1 MITTD
6 EISKIRQQLV
16 SKQVKQGKITT
27 DAIANIRKQMQP
39 VEPVTQPVQQVTQP
53 VQTAQQV
60 QPQVTN
66 HAQKAQQGYTQAKD
80 KLHETEVK
88 ATPMTDKINSGAS
101 LTPEEV
107 IQLAKE
113 QGKITNEEA
122 QYQNKLAQARKTPTV
137 NNYANKANYENVPV
151 KSTQKEQGK
160 KDAEK
165 VNVTSENAADEYI
178 KARANLQQAK
188 ANNDTREIA
197 KNEAIVEKSKQAYN
211 GEKPNIDITSLGKQL
226 NGLEADLDKIQ
237 SDYNLTTDI
246 ELKNRLA
253 DDYNKTLEN
262 YNAKRKIYNNAVT
275 YDEIKNNN
283 MANDIAEST
292 YLGLA
297 GGTHRMGEGA
307 YALGS
312 RLSNANADQI
322 NADELLRYNN
332 NEANWTDTVQDIGN
346 ALGKLNLQQLPV
358 NLANRLLG
366 NEKQTAN
373 SAYTQLQR
381 VALLNPDNIGIQRLY
396 RDITNHTYKGTAE
409 DLRNELD
416 KIQKE
421 LYQNYRDVTGADYV
435 LGKEREQLAHNENV
449 YGELAAIPNAFN
461 TTANMIPSMALAPV
475 GGENVSLAA
484 MAVGA
489 GGGALDEALEAG
501 ARYNQAFDYGVLS
514 GATEFG
520 TEKLFGSGIQ
530 RAIGINGTIDPSEL
544 ANKFADSLGIKNRI
558 GRAVLQTMGDVT
570 GESLEEMISETL
582 NPLWKY
588 ATYDQN
594 AFNEFNPEQI
604 IKAGI
609 DAIPST
615 LLMEGMGAAGT
626 SVKVDLIANGVVK
639 SINQSKDLSP
649 IVKNQLINEVREAA
663 KDVKLGLQEE
673 EYIGTRANEKLENL
687 TASSNDM
694 KARIPQGYTLPQSTI
709 DILAYTENNR
719 PGLNIAFDT
728 NIQGNGTFVE
738 NPDGTRTITLNPN
751 SKRAVEFTLTHE
763 LGHDLKGTG
772 EYTQLQNLLTD
783 YAKGKPGYQE
793 ALNQLDKTYKESGA
807 SYNLQDEATND
818 MLGQAIGEQEFYN
831 RLAENP
837 TLFNKVTNGLKNIL
851 GNKESKLKNKVE
863 KLTKNALQQEYK
875 GNKQGVQNSL
885 QEYPAKVS
893 DIKNITRYI
902 ANAMENET
910 DKTWKARLRDAYFA
924 NAEILYRKH
933 KSPLQ
938 EKRRILQQ
946 YLDYKNGVQYSLSES
961 SNKNSFLNLYES
973 NIPQEIAEL
982 NLKENEE
989 YSKDYPKE
997 KITETLEELKSKLNN
1012 LDEETDEGF
1021 YEADDI
1027 KKKIKA
1033 LENGYDNA
1041 YEYNMNW
1048 LINTFNDDY
1057 KNYPEYYQNKYQRQ
1071 IEESKKAEAKQ
1082 KQLEE
1087 DIKNASVFKRNQYYV
1102 VTKANPM
1109 FDDYHKGI
1117 RTPADIV
1124 TFEEAIQNAEDDGV
1138 FAWGDYSLEDAE
1150 RDLKRNLVRIY
1161 SSYPIKPGVFV
1172 TPSFVQA
1179 QEYAGGEGH
1188 KVYSKLVA
1196 PDKVAWIDGDEGQYS
1211 GTVSKTKEEQYSK
1224 QNASWQDFLDKNL
1237 NLAKGTKTQF
1247 EGLPSNEELA
1257 KAENKG
1263 VNAILKD
1270 LNLPSNEELQ
1280 QAETKSIENDAKAL
1294 NLVSE
1299 EEYLKAPKN
1308 TYDDEQF
1315 DYVEHDKKLQKQ
1327 IEKQVLDAI
1336 GNNFNKDA
1344 LLQRLEKAREEA
1356 DKKSNIDAK
1365 TGADEDQVTVNRR
1378 VRTFLEDF
1386 IHEIKQGYDIRDSTT
1401 YRGLLGED
1409 VYKEDITAVYPPL
1422 NKITTNK
1429 KLEDMRNFKEV
1440 GNKKVNA
1447 YQYENPEVKPFF
1459 QYEAGI
1465 LLDDL
1470 NNATKGERFWQTGNG
1485 VGDGYGAES
1494 YYKVT
1499 GQKRDVVQDIADLLD
1514 GNYGVKL
1521 SYNDIRKGLEAII
1534 EDNGAENIAAAKRIE
1549 MVLDKRLREGYKDSY
1564 GYYHE
1569 PGENY
1574 NKFLKGE
1581 EYVAPD
1587 EYDLKQLQDT
1597 YDKKDDT
1604 LFSLS
1609 DEETKEINDYI
1620 GKLNQDT
1627 TIDENFKEQV
1637 LNKFDN
1643 LNTYKQFEDIKKEV
1657 QDYKDRTYKGISGLV
1672 DIANMKEEDVKQQ
1685 PMQYTQKVDKN
1696 TSNQRKF
1703 FENAETSPIIAEQTK
1718 NRVNA
1723 TTYEQKAN
1731 SKTLEEVRQKLDERG
1746 NDLVDEWKTKS
1757 KNFTDK
1763 DVALGAILIERYQ
1776 QNGDWESAARAV
1788 EKLADIGTEAGRA
1801 VQMYSIFQRLSPETM
1816 AIYQQKALDKA
1827 FEDMKKN
1834 KTGKWVEANKDK
1846 FKLTAEDTQFIYDQV
1861 EKASQAIDEETKQRE
1876 LSKIENRING
1886 KLPPNSGDAI
1896 KTLRRIAMLF
1906 NPKTQVRNVVGNA
1919 LIMPV
1924 NDVAD
1929 LVGTAIDKII
1939 SNKTNVRTTSTPN
1952 LVTKAKGFGKGVKD
1966 AITDYKTGTRTTA
1979 TGSKYEFEFGAK
1991 PFNENTNSKA
2001 RNAINHKLNGI
2012 NDLLS
2017 AVMSGGDRPFYE
2029 AAYKNSLE
2037 GQMKANKVSEPTQ
2050 EMIDIAVNEAL
2061 QRTWNDNNKYTETVL
2076 KIRRAMNTAN
2086 INGFGLGD
2094 LIIPF
2099 AKTPANLTKAMVEY
2113 SPAGFI
2119 ESVLDFN
2126 DMRKAISRGE
2136 MTPQQQKKFVSSM
2149 SKAITGTML
2158 YLIAGTLA
2166 KSGIIT
2172 GSADDDKDVR
2182 SFEQNVMGIQPYSV
2196 RIGDKTY
2203 TYSWANPINFPLA
2216 VMADNYKMSKENA
2229 SLWDRLSNGFKVAG
2243 ESLVDNSFL
2252 SGIKE
2257 LFGSD
2262 SISEGLVKSV
2272 ESFPESLVPT
2282 FLSQIASLGDDK
2294 QRQTYEYQNE
2304 LGTVG
2309 NRIKNKIP
2317 GARNTL
2323 EPQVNA
2329 FGEEIENQ
2337 NTAFNAFLNP
2347 ANVREAKTTETQNA
2361 LYDLYQETKD
2371 KTIFPDVAPSYT
2383 NTGDGE
2389 KMNLSSKDKVTYSKA
2404 SGQYITDVYG
2414 GLFNSDAFDTFKTT
2428 SNNNEGKVN
2437 ILQKVREDANL
2448 KGREAIGAI
2457 TEDNSDKL
2465 SKLNE
2470 RLKKLDDAG
2479 IPYEDYYIMW
2489 YYVNNGED
2497 KKNNTKKIG
2506 IGEVIRNLDHDISSK
2521 QKDVLYGI
2529 FDIGKGSK

>member
-39 VEPVTQPVQQVTQP
+39 VEPVTQPVQQVVTQP

-66 HAQKAQQGYTQAKD
+66 HAQKAQQGYTQATN

-122 QYQNKLAQARKTPTV
+122 QYQLKRANARNTPVANT
-137 NNYANKANYENVPV
+137 YAAKENYEKAKQEPV
-151 KSTQKEQGK
+151 KAVDREQGK

-178 KARANLQQAK
+178 KARANLQQAQ
-188 ANNDTREIA
+188 ANNDTRKIA

-246 ELKNRLA
+246 ELKNKLA

-262 YNAKRKIYNNAVT
+262 YNAKRKIYNNAVA

-346 ALGKLNLQQLPV
+346 TLGKLNLQQLPV

-461 TTANMIPSMALAPV
+461 TTANMIPSMALAPL

-489 GGGALDEALEAG
+489 GGGALDEALQSG

-594 AFNEFNPEQI
+594 AFKEFNPEQI

-663 KDVKLGLQEE
+663 KDVKLGLEGQED
-673 EYIGTRANEKLENL
+673 EKAYLKNKAFEKYQNL
-687 TASSNDM
+687 SAQSEQM
-694 KARIPQGYTLPQSTI
+694 KQRIPEGYSLPQSTI
-709 DILAYTENNR
+709 DILSYTENNR

-738 NPDGTRTITLNPN
+738 NSDGTRTITLNPN

-807 SYNLQDEATND
+807 NYNLQDEATND

-831 RLAENP
+831 KLAENP
-837 TLFNKVTNGLKNIL
+837 TLFNRVTNGLKNLL
-851 GNKESKLKNKVE
+851 GNKDTKLKNKIE
-863 KLTKNALQQEYK
+863 KLTSNALKQEYK
-875 GNKQGVQNSL
+875 GNDNQVRSSL
-885 QEYPAKVS
+885 GENENEVLTFKAANGDNVEI
-893 DIKNITRYI
+893 IKNPTDVMLDRFENDAKKKYASEYIGERPDNNILRRTFDNKGNVYYWAAVDMAHEPIEKFLKEKNPGYNFSQHPEQIIENYNPSENYYYRETR
-902 ANAMENET
+902 
-910 DKTWKARLRDAYFA
+910 
-924 NAEILYRKH
+924 
-933 KSPLQ
+933 
-938 EKRRILQQ
+938 
-946 YLDYKNGVQYSLSES
+946 YSLSEAPTMDNQGRELTKEQQNFYKDAS
-961 SNKNSFLNLYES
+961 SKAKDSKGELLNLYHTTPNQFTIFDKSKIGNNTAYANTAFGFFVTPNKNFSTRFGDINEKGLSS
-973 NIPQEIAEL
+973 NTMNLYTNAKNIITHPFNALDKYQGEEL
-982 NLKENEE
+982 DNIVREYNEAVYPEVGLK
-989 YSKDYPKE
+989 Y
-997 KITETLEELKSKLNN
+997 LEELLA
-1012 LDEETDEGF
+1012 EIRETDPNATLYDAYMAAVFDGDAFENAEEERRILEEKGYDGVEFVEGF
-1021 YEADDI
+1021 ENELVEGSTSNEPVVSLAIFNPNQI
-1027 KKKIKA
+1027 KSIDN
-1033 LENGYDNA
+1033 LNPTEN
-1041 YEYNMNW
+1041 
-1048 LINTFNDDY
+1048 
-1057 KNYPEYYQNKYQRQ
+1057 
-1071 IEESKKAEAKQ
+1071 
-1082 KQLEE
+1082 E
-1087 DIKNASVFKRNQYYV
+1087 DIR
-1102 VTKANPM
+1102 
-1109 FDDYHKGI
+1109 
-1117 RTPADIV
+1117 
-1124 TFEEAIQNAEDDGV
+1124 
-1138 FAWGDYSLEDAE
+1138 
-1150 RDLKRNLVRIY
+1150 
-1161 SSYPIKPGVFV
+1161 
-1172 TPSFVQA
+1172 
-1179 QEYAGGEGH
+1179 
-1188 KVYSKLVA
+1188 
-1196 PDKVAWIDGDEGQYS
+1196 
-1211 GTVSKTKEEQYSK
+1211 YSK
-1224 QNASWQDFLDKNL
+1224 QNASWQQFLDKNL
-1237 NLAKGTKTQF
+1237 NLAKGTKTNF
-1247 EGLPSNEELA
+1247 LPTT
-1257 KAENKG
+1257 
-1263 VNAILKD
+1263 
-1270 LNLPSNEELQ
+1270 EELQ
-1280 QAETKSIENDAKAL
+1280 RAETKSVEN
-1294 NLVSE
+1294 E
-1299 EEYLKAPKN
+1299 P
-1308 TYDDEQF
+1308 
-1315 DYVEHDKKLQKQ
+1315 
-1327 IEKQVLDAI
+1327 I
-1336 GNNFNKDA
+1336 
-1344 LLQRLEKAREEA
+1344 
-1356 DKKSNIDAK
+1356 
-1365 TGADEDQVTVNRR
+1365 VN
-1378 VRTFLEDF
+1378 
-1386 IHEIKQGYDIRDSTT
+1386 
-1401 YRGLLGED
+1401 
-1409 VYKEDITAVYPPL
+1409 A

-1485 VGDGYGAES
+1485 VGDGYGVES

-1657 QDYKDRTYKGISGLV
+1657 QDYKDRMYDIVPKQRKHISTLMESEIIPDEVKSKIKDDARKYYEPQSNQTTLDNAKKIIGNDYAKAEHRFLE
-1672 DIANMKEEDVKQQ
+1672 KELNTAEDVGVADILIQKAIADGDYTKAAELSVTLAEKLTQSGQVVQAASMIKRFTPEGMLIYAEKQLNNA
-1685 PMQYTQKVDKN
+1685 VDKIKED
-1696 TSNQRKF
+1696 SPKF
-1703 FENAETSPIIAEQTK
+1703 FEKLVKDGVIEQGKGKPKINLTENEVK
-1718 NRVNA
+1718 TITDNMEKA
-1723 TTYEQKAN
+1723 QKMEDGREKDVLVA
-1731 SKTLEEVRQKLDERG
+1731 KTLTLIG
-1746 NDLVDEWKTKS
+1746 NKIPATVLEKVAALRRNGLLMNLKTLNRNIGSDLAFGTLE
-1757 KNFTDK
+1757 NLK
-1763 DVALGAILIERYQ
+1763 DVP
-1776 QNGDWESAARAV
+1776 AA
-1788 EKLADIGTEAGRA
+1788 
-1801 VQMYSIFQRLSPETM
+1801 
-1816 AIYQQKALDKA
+1816 ALDKVVS
-1827 FEDMKKN
+1827 FF
-1834 KTGKWVEANKDK
+1834 TGK
-1846 FKLTAEDTQFIYDQV
+1846 
-1861 EKASQAIDEETKQRE
+1861 
-1876 LSKIENRING
+1876 
-1886 KLPPNSGDAI
+1886 
-1896 KTLRRIAMLF
+1896 
-1906 NPKTQVRNVVGNA
+1906 
-1919 LIMPV
+1919 
-1924 NDVAD
+1924 
-1929 LVGTAIDKII
+1929 
-1939 SNKTNVRTTSTPN
+1939 RTTALPN
-1952 LVTKAKGFGKGVKD
+1952 LKAAAKGFIREGKYSIQDLYYGID
-1966 AITDYKTGTRTTA
+1966 TTNGE
-1979 TGSKYEFEFGAK
+1979 GSKYELPSKAFK
-1991 PFNENTNSKA
+1991 RENTYKEIAQAFKNLSIKDGTKMAFKRLLSDYEDAAMFFVNGTDRPFWKA
-2001 RNAINHKLNGI
+2001 RFESELANQMKLNGLKYEVDAPTKENMEIAKEAADYATFKNKNVLSSSLSQLRSTI
-2012 NDLLS
+2012 NRGKPIGLADAIGLTFTNVPGSVGSKIYDYTAGGYLKAGKQLYNAAIKNGKFSQRDFVQNLARSMTGTAGVILLS
-2017 AVMSGGDRPFYE
+2017 
-2029 AAYKNSLE
+2029 
-2037 GQMKANKVSEPTQ
+2037 Q
-2050 EMIDIAVNEAL
+2050 
-2061 QRTWNDNNKYTETVL
+2061 
-2076 KIRRAMNTAN
+2076 
-2086 INGFGLGD
+2086 
-2094 LIIPF
+2094 LI
-2099 AKTPANLTKAMVEY
+2099 
-2113 SPAGFI
+2113 
-2119 ESVLDFN
+2119 
-2126 DMRKAISRGE
+2126 
-2136 MTPQQQKKFVSSM
+2136 
-2149 SKAITGTML
+2149 SK
-2158 YLIAGTLA
+2158 
-2166 KSGIIT
+2166 GILT
-2172 GSADDDKDVR
+2172 GSYDDDKDKADLER
-2182 SFEQNVMGIQPYSV
+2182 EMGIQKNAINLTAFD
-2196 RIGDKTY
+2196 RFLKGEDTTLKKGDKFY
-2203 TYSWANPINFPLA
+2203 NFDWIQPVSGLAILGANL
-2216 VMADNYKMSKENA
+2216 YKKA
-2229 SLWDRLSNGFKVAG
+2229 SG
-2243 ESLVDNSFL
+2243 
-2252 SGIKE
+2252 GIKTE
-2257 LFGSD
+2257 D
-2262 SISEGLVKSV
+2262 EDAISELDDENEYYVRKKETTDVGDLAM
-2272 ESFPESLVPT
+2272 EALAT
-2282 FLSQIASLGDDK
+2282 TANQIADMSSLGNFSDLFKGYEGLGGNIADIPGNFASSFIPTISNNIGQFTDET
-2294 QRQTYEYQNE
+2294 QRNTKDYTSRWN
-2304 LGTVG
+2304 T
-2309 NRIKNKIP
+2309 NINKMTNKLP
-2317 GARNTL
+2317 GARETL
-2323 EPQVNA
+2323 EPKVNTL
-2329 FGEEIENQ
+2329 GEEKLQYVNG
-2337 NTAFNAFLNP
+2337 NDFVSTFLNP
-2347 ANVREAKTTETQNA
+2347 GYYTTYNPSDIQQELMDVYNETGDA
-2361 LYDLYQETKD
+2361 
-2371 KTIFPDVAPSYT
+2371 TIFPSVSPGTITSQ
-2383 NTGDGE
+2383 GE
-2389 KMNLSSKDKVTYSKA
+2389 SVRLKPKGVTTFQKA
-2404 SGQYITDVYG
+2404 SGQYASELYDALLDDEFYKSLEASEKAKVLKMVADDSRDIGKAAIGIKTKNYNKLDTDKDYLERSDIPLVDYYMAEYAYKNIAKAKTDASKEKAIRENVTT
-2414 GLFNSDAFDTFKTT
+2414 LNSDQMST
-2428 SNNNEGKVN
+2428 
-2437 ILQKVREDANL
+2437 
-2448 KGREAIGAI
+2448 
-2457 TEDNSDKL
+2457 
-2465 SKLNE
+2465 
-2470 RLKKLDDAG
+2470 
-2479 IPYEDYYIMW
+2479 
-2489 YYVNNGED
+2489 
-2497 KKNNTKKIG
+2497 
-2506 IGEVIRNLDHDISSK
+2506 
-2521 QKDVLYGI
+2521 LYKI
-2529 FDIGKGSK
+2529 FDI